1 LQAVLDEMD
10 ALGATLVALT
20 PQLPEHN
27 RAMRDKNALNF
38 HLLSDPGNAY
48 AAELGLRFA
57 LPADLKALY
66 ASFGVDLPK
75 YNGDE
80 SWTLPVPARL
90 VVDQAGI
97 VRTADVDVDYTRRP
111 EPTKTI
117 ADLKAI
123 A

>member
-1 LQAVLDEMD
+1 LQAVLSDLD
-10 ALGATLVALT
+10 ALAATLVALT

-48 AAELGLRFA
+48 AAELGLRFE
-57 LPADLKALY
+57 LPPDLKALY
-66 ASFGVDLPK
+66 ARFGIDLPK

-90 VVDQAGI
+90 VVDQDGT
-97 VRTADVDVDYTRRP
+97 VRAADVDVDYTHRP

-117 ADLKAI
+117 EDLKAI
-123 A
+123 V